1 MTEFKFL
8 HSNTNKP
15 NFLNEILE
23 YYLNDLNDIVLELI
37 DYTSTSKVDTL
48 NGTYHLTNISY
59 QGEQIYVRAV
69 CYPLDLPHLMF
80 RLTTFPGEVNAVG
93 LKSFPLRIS

>member
-1 MTEFKFL
+1 MHSFKFL
-8 HSNTNKP
+8 QSSTNKP

-23 YYLNDLNDIVLELI
+23 YYVIDLNDIVNELI
-37 DYTSTSKVDTL
+37 DYDSTTKVDTV

-59 QGEQIYVRAV
+59 QGEEIYVRAI
-69 CYPLDLPHLMF
+69 CYPIDLPHLIF